1 MTGMGK
7 LREAR
12 QRRNVLSPKKM
23 IKDLVVQTGK
33 HLDYRE
39 RDTELTSIT
48 LSAGGSQSLAH
59 SLLVHDACIVP
70 PLLFYDLI
78 RFFAPRD
85 RFGTRLLNESVQV
98 LALLQ

>member
-1 MTGMGK
+1 MMTGMGK

-23 IKDLVVQTGK
+23 IKLVVQTDRR
-33 HLDYRE
+33 LDYRE

-70 PLLFYDLI
+70 PFLYAMI
-78 RFFAPRD
+78 
-85 RFGTRLLNESVQV
+85 
-98 LALLQ
+98 